1 MQHNKPEPPMSS
13 HSTAHSRLFS
23 VAERWRPAAHRHE
36 VREAARFVFC
46 VYHGIPVRGI
56 REENGELVVQ
66 FDADYI
72 GVQASGMSE
81 YVEMLV
87 SGAIAVQ
94 IIYGGENREMVDAII
109 EAERIYQ
116 LREVGTFAGT
126 GGFES
131 LVHKASR
138 HATLHLADPK
148 MRSAIASATRFLTR
162 MRRSVSSED
171 MEQLR
176 QLVIRALH

>member
-1 MQHNKPEPPMSS
+1 
-13 HSTAHSRLFS
+13 
-23 VAERWRPAAHRHE
+23 
-36 VREAARFVFC
+36 
-46 VYHGIPVRGI
+46 
-56 REENGELVVQ
+56 
-66 FDADYI
+66 
-72 GVQASGMSE
+72 MSE

-94 IIYGGENREMVDAII
+94 IIYGGENQEMVDAIM

-116 LREVGTFAGT
+116 LREGGSLAGT
-126 GGFES
+126 GGFEA
-131 LVHKASR
+131 LVQKSSR

-162 MRRSVSSED
+162 MRRRVCAED